1 MFKII
6 KDVDMKQSKHY
17 LYDVFALD
25 SFSRTDLGNP
35 TKAQLLDLLKHYH
48 GVLNIPKAELEAKIA
63 MLMYENLGGT
73 LDTPTTEIVAFMF
86 CLLRTPNLQYETV
99 VSSVSSCIHVSN
111 VFYYFQET
119 DKIVPWEFVEGC
131 QTRINDDT
139 YMDIVA
145 QQVEFIVDREMSEKD
160 IDEFDISLTDELE
173 VFFNGEDT
181 TRNVLKDLN
190 INFNKE

>member
-1 MFKII
+1 MFKIL
-6 KDVDMKQSKHY
+6 KDVDMKQSKHL

-25 SFSRTDLGNP
+25 SFSRKDVGHP

-63 MLMYENLGGT
+63 MLMYENLGGA
-73 LDTPTTEIVAFMF
+73 LDTPPNEIAAFMF
-86 CLLRTPNLQYETV
+86 CLLRTPNFQYEAI
-99 VSSVSSCIHVSN
+99 VSTISSCIHVSN

-139 YMDIVA
+139 YMDIVSE
-145 QQVEFIVDREMSEKD
+145 QVEFIVDREMSEEDKT
-160 IDEFDISLTDELE
+160 EFDISMTVELD
-173 VFFNGEDT
+173 VFFDGENT
-181 TRNVLKDLN
+181 TKNVLKDLN